1 MRQRTTFFHRPES
14 PVDPA
19 LLRLVDAT
27 LTGPTIEAAREDRVT
42 LGLDEL
48 PAALAR
54 LLADDVQE
62 LHVRWAA
69 RTAGAELVS
78 PLLSR
83 LSPGLHVFYTPATG
97 TSEEKQWVLTPII

>member
-19 LLRLVDAT
+19 LLRLTDAT

-48 PAALAR
+48 PPALAR
-54 LLADDVQE
+54 TLAETVQA
-62 LHVRWAA
+62 LDVRWAA
-69 RTAGAELVS
+69 PTAAAQPVG

-83 LSPGLHVFYTPATG
+83 VSPGLHVFYTPRDGAVVPEHE
-97 TSEEKQWVLTPII
+97 S

>member
-48 PAALAR
+48 PVALAR
-54 LLADDVQE
+54 LLAGNVQD

-69 RTAGAELVS
+69 RTAGTELVS

-83 LSPGLHVFYTPATG
+83 VSPGLHVFYTPAPG
-97 TSEEKQWVLTPII
+97 TSEEKQYV

>member
-1 MRQRTTFFHRPES
+1 MRLRTTFFHRPES

-19 LLRLVDAT
+19 LLRLTDTT
-27 LTGPTIEAAREDRVT
+27 LAGPTIDAAREDRVT

-54 LLADDVQE
+54 LLAADVQE
-62 LHVRWAA
+62 LHVHWAA

-83 LSPGLHVFYTPATG
+83 LSPGLHVFYTPAAG
-97 TSEEKQWVLTPII
+97 ASEQKQ